1 MEAKKKSIFYFAQ
14 NVERKEYGY
23 STASCVS
30 HSQNENK
37 HLFFQTEGK
46 FLCSIQND
54 S

>member
-1 MEAKKKSIFYFAQ
+1 MEAKKSIFYFAQ

-37 HLFFQTEGK
+37 HLYFQTEENSC
-46 FLCSIQND
+46 FRND